1 MKITVIGTGYVGLV
15 QGVILSE
22 FGHKVICLDIDQ
34 KKIDS
39 LNNGILPIYEP
50 GLKDILDRNV
60 LEGRLKFTTDKE
72 YALQNA
78 DVIFIAVG
86 TPPAED
92 GSADLTY
99 VLQCAKDI
107 GQNIKDYTVVVNKST
122 VPVGTGDFV
131 DNAIKEELKNR
142 DANIE
147 FDVVSNPEFLRE
159 GKAVNDCLRPDRVV
173 IGTESEKALDTM
185 KKIYDVLYINKTP
198 FVFTNRRTSEMIKYA
213 SNAFLAVKISFI
225 NEMALLAEKVGA
237 NTQEIAQA
245 MGMDGRI
252 SPKFLHCGPGYGGSC
267 FPKDTKAIVEIG
279 KEYGEDMSVVAAAIS
294 ANEKQKKKMIEKI
307 IKEMNGVEGKTICIL
322 GISFKPDTDDVRDA
336 PSLDIIKGLV
346 ENGATIKAYCP
357 KGTEEAEWRLEN
369 YKNHITYC
377 KDEEEASTNADAVV
391 LVTEWNQFRGINLEE
406 LKDRMKGDFYFDLR
420 NVHSK
425 NSKVRS
431 LFKYFPVGQK

>member
-22 FGHKVICLDIDQ
+22 FGHKVICLDIDE
-34 KKIDS
+34 KKIEN
-39 LNNGILPIYEP
+39 LKNGILPIYEP

-60 LEGRLKFTTDKE
+60 LEGRLKFTTNKE
-72 YALQNA
+72 YALGEA
-78 DVIFIAVG
+78 EVIFIAVG
-86 TPPAED
+86 TPPGDD

-107 GQNIKDYTVVVNKST
+107 GQNISKYAVVVNKST
-122 VPVGTGDFV
+122 VPVGTGDLV
-131 DNAIKEELKNR
+131 EETIKNELIERKI
-142 DANIE
+142 NIE

-173 IGTESEKALDTM
+173 IGTESKKALGVM

-267 FPKDTKAIVEIG
+267 FPKDTRAIVEIG
-279 KEYGEDMSVVAAAIS
+279 KEYNEDMSVVSAAIS
-294 ANEKQKKKMIEKI
+294 ANEKQKKKMIDKI
-307 IKEMNGVEGKTICIL
+307 IREMNGVEEKTICML
-322 GISFKPDTDDVRDA
+322 GLSFKPDTDDVRDA
-336 PSLDIIKGLV
+336 PSLDIIKGLI
-346 ENGATIKAYCP
+346 ENGAKIKAYCP
-357 KGTEEAEWRLEN
+357 KGIEETKWRLEK
-369 YKNHITYC
+369 YKDKIHYC
-377 KDEEEASTNADAVV
+377 KDEDEASEKADAVV

-406 LKDRMKGDFYFDLR
+406 LKERMNGEFYFDLR
-420 NVHSK
+420 NVHTK
-425 NSKVRS
+425 NCKVRS
-431 LFKYFPVGQK
+431 LFKYYPVGQR

>member
-22 FGHKVICLDIDQ
+22 FGHKVICLDIDE
-34 KKIDS
+34 KKIEN
-39 LNNGILPIYEP
+39 LKNGILPIYEP

-60 LEGRLKFTTDKE
+60 LEGRLKFTTNKE
-72 YALQNA
+72 YALGEA
-78 DVIFIAVG
+78 EVIFIAVG
-86 TPPAED
+86 TPPGDD

-107 GQNIKDYTVVVNKST
+107 GQNISKYAVVVNKST
-122 VPVGTGDFV
+122 VPVGTGDLV
-131 DNAIKEELKNR
+131 EETIKNELIERKI
-142 DANIE
+142 NIE

-173 IGTESEKALDTM
+173 IGTESKKALGVM

-245 MGMDGRI
+245 MGIDGRI

-267 FPKDTKAIVEIG
+267 FPKDTRAIVEIG
-279 KEYGEDMSVVAAAIS
+279 KEYNEDMSVVSAAIS
-294 ANEKQKKKMIEKI
+294 ANEKQKKKMIDKI
-307 IKEMNGVEGKTICIL
+307 IREMNGVEEKTICML
-322 GISFKPDTDDVRDA
+322 GLSFKPDTDDVRDA
-336 PSLDIIKGLV
+336 PSLDIIKGLI
-346 ENGATIKAYCP
+346 ENGAKIKAYCP
-357 KGTEEAEWRLEN
+357 KGIEETKWRLEK
-369 YKNHITYC
+369 YKDKIQYC
-377 KDEEEASTNADAVV
+377 KDEDEASEKADAVV

-406 LKDRMKGDFYFDLR
+406 LKERMNGEFYFDLR
-420 NVHSK
+420 NVHTK
-425 NSKVRS
+425 NCKVRS
-431 LFKYFPVGQK
+431 LFKYYPVGQI